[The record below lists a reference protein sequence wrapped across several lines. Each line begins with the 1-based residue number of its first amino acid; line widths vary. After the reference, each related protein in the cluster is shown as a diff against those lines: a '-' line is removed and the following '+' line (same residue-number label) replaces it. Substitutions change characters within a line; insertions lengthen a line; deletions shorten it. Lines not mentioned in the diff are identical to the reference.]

1 MGKVAFKD
9 WDLLTKINYYQ
20 RKIIL
25 NCIMYYEYDK
35 SFLTDNYY
43 DSISHELVN
52 MQKELDKSRR
62 YNVKKDTTY
71 GYMMYDF
78 DGNTGFDL
86 PKRLNP
92 KDYDYLNNICAY
104 KLFLNDKKQNNNNKK
119 TIKKR
124 GLF

>member
-1 MGKVAFKD
+1 MEKVAFKD

-43 DSISHELVN
+43 DSMSHELVK

-62 YNVKKDTTY
+62 YDVKRDTTY

-86 PKRLNP
+86 PKRLNT

-104 KLFLNDKKQNNNNKK
+104 KLFLNDKRQNNNKK

>member
-1 MGKVAFKD
+1 MEKVAFKD
-9 WDLLTKINYYQ
+9 WDLLIKINYYQ

-43 DSISHELVN
+43 DSISHELVK

-62 YNVKKDTTY
+62 YDVKRDTTY

-104 KLFLNDKKQNNNNKK
+104 KLFLNDKKQNNNKK

>member
-1 MGKVAFKD
+1 MEKVAFKD

-25 NCIMYYEYDK
+25 NCIMYYDYDK

-43 DSISHELVN
+43 DSISYELVK
-52 MQKELDKSRR
+52 MQKELNKSRR
-62 YNVKKDTTY
+62 YDVKRDTTY

-92 KDYDYLNNICAY
+92 KDYDYLNNICVY
-104 KLFLNDKKQNNNNKK
+104 KLFLNDKKQNNNKK

>member
-104 KLFLNDKKQNNNNKK
+104 KLFLDDKKQNNNKK

>member
-1 MGKVAFKD
+1 MGKIKFKD

-43 DSISHELVN
+43 DSISHELVK

-62 YNVKKDTTY
+62 YDVKRDTTY

-104 KLFLNDKKQNNNNKK
+104 KLFLNDKKQNNNKK

>member
-104 KLFLNDKKQNNNNKK
+104 KLFLNDKKQNNNKK
-119 TIKKR
+119 IIKKR

>member
-1 MGKVAFKD
+1 MGKIKFKE
-9 WDLLTKINYYQ
+9 WDLITKINYYQ

-25 NCIMYYEYDK
+25 NCIMYYDYNK

-43 DSISHELVN
+43 DTISHELVK

-62 YNVKKDTTY
+62 YDVKRDTTY
-71 GYMMYDF
+71 GYMMFDF

-86 PKRLNP
+86 PKRLSAE
-92 KDYDYLNNICAY
+92 DYEYLNDICTY
-104 KLFLNDKKQNNNNKK
+104 RLFLDDKKEKK
-119 TIKKR
+119 KKKIIKKR

>member
-1 MGKVAFKD
+1 MEKVAFKD
-9 WDLLTKINYYQ
+9 WDLLAKINYYQ

-43 DSISHELVN
+43 DSISRELVK

-62 YNVKKDTTY
+62 YDVKRDTTY

-86 PKRLNP
+86 PKRLNS
-92 KDYDYLNNICAY
+92 KDYEYLNNICAY
-104 KLFLNDKKQNNNNKK
+104 KLFLSDNKQNKNKK

>member
-1 MGKVAFKD
+1 MGKIKFKE

-52 MQKELDKSRR
+52 MQKKLNKSRR
-62 YNVKKDTTY
+62 YDVKRDTTY

-92 KDYDYLNNICAY
+92 KDYDYLDNICAY
-104 KLFLNDKKQNNNNKK
+104 RLFLDNKKQKKKNKI
-119 TIKKR
+119 IKKR